1 MDYSEVGGCL
11 QYTIYAA
18 VKDQVAHLRRHL
30 GTSGVYYERITIVK
44 VTPQIGASL

>member
-1 MDYSEVGGCL
+1 MGYSVLGGCL
-11 QYTIYAA
+11 KYTVYGA

-44 VTPQIGASL
+44 LTPQIGASL